1 MFIFQKNCNLRD
13 QESKTSFGTLAASGW
28 LASSPSPFSSG
39 STSTPSSSDSLRL
52 VLFPAAGLGT
62 SWLSSTC
69 LASFWLLGAWITS
82 SWISFGSF
90 GSVKNYQ
97 WRERWTKEVL
107 CFWYFKKFAKWKL
120 FFTLIFHEY
129 LERMAQAVVEPVE

>member
-1 MFIFQKNCNLRD
+1 MFIFQKNCIVRD
-13 QESKTSFGTLAASGW
+13 QESKTSFGTLAASVW
-28 LASSPSPFSSG
+28 LASSSPSPFNSG
-39 STSTPSSSDSLRL
+39 STSSSSDSLRP

-82 SWISFGSF
+82 SWITFGSF

-97 WRERWTKEVL
+97 WRER
-107 CFWYFKKFAKWKL
+107 CFWYFKKFVKWKL

-129 LERMAQAVVEPVE
+129 LERMAQAVVEPVK